1 MFEILLV
8 FIEIK
13 DWKEVFF
20 KVIFVRKME
29 EEFEINEVGDDKD
42 VVENCGVFE
51 GVSEELD
58 KGNNV

>member
-1 MFEILLV
+1 MFEILLG

-42 VVENCGVFE
+42 VVENGGVFV

-58 KGNNV
+58 KGINV